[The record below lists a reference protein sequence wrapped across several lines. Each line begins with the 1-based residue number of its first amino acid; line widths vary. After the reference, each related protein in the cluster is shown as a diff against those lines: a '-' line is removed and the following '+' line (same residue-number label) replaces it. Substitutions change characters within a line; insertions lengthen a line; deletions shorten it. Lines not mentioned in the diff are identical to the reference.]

1 MPSLLGID
9 LGGTKIA
16 AARYD
21 ATTWKM
27 QDSVVED
34 TCAGESFSKVLQR
47 IVARAKSL
55 IVKDTAS
62 VGIGVPGFV
71 ERPTGIIRT
80 LPNISGAENVRLKSH
95 MEEVLKLP
103 VTVDNDVTCFTLAEA
118 LRGAG
123 NGLSIVVGI
132 TMGTGVGGGIV
143 IDGVP
148 YHGSHG
154 FAAEFGHMLLRPNDL
169 PYPTEDRRGDVEQ
182 FLSGSAFAKRCTAAK
197 RPEEYLQG
205 EVCAFL
211 QPQVFEET
219 AQLCA
224 SLIHCLDPDIIVF
237 GGSVGRALKPHLK
250 EVEKQLTHWVYHGT
264 PLPVLAVARL
274 KDAGT
279 LGAAMIAEEA
289 A

>member
-1 MPSLLGID
+1 MPSLLGLD
-9 LGGTKIA
+9 LGGTKMA
-16 AARYD
+16 GARYD
-21 ATTWKM
+21 AATWKM
-27 QDSVVED
+27 QESVQED
-34 TCAGESFSKVLQR
+34 TRAEESFAKVLPR
-47 IVARAKSL
+47 MITLAERL
-55 IVKDTAS
+55 IAQDTIAI
-62 VGIGVPGFV
+62 GIGVPGFV
-71 ERPTGIIRT
+71 ERSTGIIRT
-80 LPNISGAENVRLKSH
+80 LPNIRGAENVPLKSQL
-95 MEEVLKLP
+95 EKALKMT

-123 NGLSIVVGI
+123 KGMGVVVGI

-154 FAAEFGHMLLRPNDL
+154 FAAEFGHMLLKPGDL
-169 PYPTEDRRGDVEQ
+169 PYPTKDRRGSVEQ

-211 QPQVFEET
+211 QPQVFEEV

-224 SLIHCLDPDIIVF
+224 SLTHCLDPDIIVF
-237 GGSVGRALKPHLK
+237 GGGAGRALKPHLK
-250 EVEKQLTHWVYHGT
+250 AVEKALQHWVFPGT
-264 PLPVLAVARL
+264 PLPALSVAQL

-279 LGAAMIAEEA
+279 MGAAMLV
-289 A
+289 